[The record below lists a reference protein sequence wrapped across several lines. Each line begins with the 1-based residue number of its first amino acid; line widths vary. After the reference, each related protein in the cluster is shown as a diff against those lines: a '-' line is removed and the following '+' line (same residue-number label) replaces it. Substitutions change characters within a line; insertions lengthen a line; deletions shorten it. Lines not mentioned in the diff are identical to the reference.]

1 MPSYIVLVVHDA
13 DVAILYGR
21 HLLMVMTE
29 KLIVVETEE
38 RDMTDGSCS
47 S

>member
-1 MPSYIVLVVHDA
+1 MLSILLKIPHASYIVFVVHGA

-29 KLIVVETEE
+29 N
-38 RDMTDGSCS
+38 
-47 S
+47 